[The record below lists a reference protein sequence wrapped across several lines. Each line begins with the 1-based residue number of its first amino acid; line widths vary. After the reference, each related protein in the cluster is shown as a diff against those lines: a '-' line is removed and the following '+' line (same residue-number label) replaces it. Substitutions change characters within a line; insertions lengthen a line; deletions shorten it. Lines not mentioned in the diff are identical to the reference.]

1 MEKIWLFS
9 TAKLRNAKKALRSYN
24 FQFSI
29 LNFQLIAVA
38 LLLLSGCQSIEQL
51 TIDYMEPA
59 KVSFPDEL
67 KKVGI
72 VNNVPENLPNRLSRS
87 FTDTP
92 DVESNGL
99 SHKTT
104 YYNGLTSYAMES
116 LAHAIA
122 DEEYFE
128 QVVICDSV
136 LRANDTQLQAGGL
149 SMDEVNYLIN
159 YLDVDVLLSLES
171 LQLREVRDYLYS
183 PDFGLYIGTANVAVR
198 PILNIYLPG
207 RETQVATIN
216 MTDSIYWDE
225 VGNSLTYVK
234 NHLISQEE
242 MLKQASDY
250 AGALPVKNLLPHWES
265 ANRFFFTNGNLKVR
279 DGVVY
284 ARENEWDKAAEL
296 WEQAYAGTKNKKKQF
311 YAAYNLALAYEMMD
325 DMEKAYQWI
334 NTALEKSQGNSTN
347 QFLAQQYY
355 KDLQKRH
362 SNIAILDAQ
371 LNRFKE

>member
-1 MEKIWLFS
+1 MKWTKHIIEKFGSLRMRNGQWSMVNGQWL
-9 TAKLRNAKKALRSYN
+9 
-24 FQFSI
+24 I
-29 LNFQLIAVA
+29 VA

-72 VNNVPENLPNRLSRS
+72 VNNVPEDLPNRLARS

-92 DVESNGL
+92 NMESGGL
-99 SHKTT
+99 SHTT
-104 YYNGLTSYAMES
+104 NYYNGLTSYAMES

-149 SMDEVNYLIN
+149 TMDEVNYLIN

-171 LQLREVRDYLYS
+171 LQMREVRDLLYS
-183 PDFGLYIGTANVAVR
+183 PDFGLYVGAVNVAVR

-207 RETQVATIN
+207 RDSQVATIN

-225 VGNSLTYVK
+225 VGNSITYVK
-234 NHLISQEE
+234 NHLINQEE

-265 ANRFFFTNGNLKVR
+265 ADRFFFTNGNLKVR

-284 ARENEWDKAAEL
+284 ARENQWEKAAEL
-296 WEQAYAGTKNKKKQF
+296 WEQAYAGTKSKKKQF

-325 DMEKAYQWI
+325 DIEKSFQWVS
-334 NTALEKSQGNSTN
+334 TALEKSQGNATN

-355 KDLQKRH
+355 KELQKRH
-362 SNIAILDAQ
+362 SNVAILDAQ

>member
-1 MEKIWLFS
+1 MKQVTHIIRKW
-9 TAKLRNAKKALRSYN
+9 KALGSRNVQCSMFN
-24 FQFSI
+24 V
-29 LNFQLIAVA
+29 QLITFFIAA
-38 LLLLSGCQSIEQL
+38 LLTGCQSLEQFS
-51 TIDYMEPA
+51 IDYMEPA

-72 VNNVPENLPNRLSRS
+72 VNNVPNDLPNRLSRS

-92 DVESNGL
+92 NMESNGL
-99 SHKTT
+99 SHTTT
-104 YYNGLTSYAMES
+104 YYNGLASYAIES
-116 LAHAIA
+116 LAHSIA

-149 SMDEVNYLIN
+149 SLQEVNSLTN

-171 LQLREVRDYLYS
+171 LQMREVRDLLYS
-183 PDFGLYIGTANVAVR
+183 PEFGAYIGAVNVAVR
-198 PILNIYLPG
+198 PILNIYLPN
-207 RETQVATIN
+207 RDTPVATIN

-250 AGALPVKNLLPHWES
+250 AGSLPVKNLLPHWEN
-265 ANRFFFTNGNLKVR
+265 APRFFFTNGNLKVR

-296 WEQAYAGTKNKKKQF
+296 WEQAYAGTKSTKKQF

-325 DMEKAYQWI
+325 DIDKAYQWI
-334 NTALEKSQGNSTN
+334 NTAVEKSHGNSTN
-347 QFLAQQYY
+347 QFLAQQYFR
-355 KDLQKRH
+355 DLQKRH
-362 SNIAILDAQ
+362 SNIAILNAQ